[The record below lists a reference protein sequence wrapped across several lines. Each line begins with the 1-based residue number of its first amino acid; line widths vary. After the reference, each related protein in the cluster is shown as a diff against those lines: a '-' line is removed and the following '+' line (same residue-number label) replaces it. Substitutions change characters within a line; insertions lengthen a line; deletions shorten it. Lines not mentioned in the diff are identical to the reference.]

1 MEVWIRQSMAYR
13 VGEERMPTPVPGHM
27 WERERGPE
35 LYSDRMRFIR
45 RVEELGFDGL
55 IFTEHHSGPNGGLT
69 PSPIVMLAAAS
80 QVTERMKLAT
90 MGIQLP
96 TYPHPI
102 RVAEEL
108 AMIDNLS
115 GGRLVVGLIST
126 GAPGMFTFNIPAEEE
141 RDRYHESFDLI
152 RKAWTEPEPFEWRSK
167 YYDYDSVSI
176 LPRPVQQPYPE
187 VWTTCS
193 SEQSLQWAARN
204 HIRLLAPGTVTQ
216 TADILNYYRMYAEE
230 RCGWTPTA
238 EDLGV
243 AREFYITPTMTSL
256 EELVDD
262 VLEQERRYGWDFD
275 VKVPK
280 YKELARFHASE
291 RTYEYGARAGRPAGG
306 GRSETGFSGG
316 QFLIGDPEAI
326 TQQILEQR
334 EACGNP
340 GVLVIRPE
348 VGHLSI
354 QEVGDRLELFAKEVM
369 PTIQAL

>member
-1 MEVWIRQSMAYR
+1 MAYR
-13 VGEERMPTPVPGHM
+13 VGEQRMPTPVPGRM
-27 WERERGPE
+27 WERERGPD
-35 LYSDRMRFIR
+35 LYADRMQFIR
-45 RVEELGFDGL
+45 RVDELGFDGL

-80 QVTERMKLAT
+80 QVTERIKLAT
-90 MGIQLP
+90 MGIQLA
-96 TYPHPI
+96 TYAHPI

-108 AMIDNLS
+108 AMIDNLC

-126 GAPGMFTFNIPAEEE
+126 GAPGMFTFNLPAEEE

-152 RKAWTEPEPFEWRSK
+152 RKAWTEPDPFEWRSK
-167 YYDYDSVSI
+167 YYSYDSVSI

-216 TADILNYYRMYAEE
+216 TADILNYYRMYAEQE
-230 RCGWTPTA
+230 CGWTPTA
-238 EDLGV
+238 ADLGM

-256 EELVDD
+256 EETVDE
-262 VLEQERRYGWDFD
+262 VLEQERRFGWDFD
-275 VKVPK
+275 IKVPK

-291 RTYEYGARAGRPAGG
+291 RTYEYGAHLGRPAGG

-316 QFLIGDPEAI
+316 QFLIGDPDAI
-326 TQQILEQR
+326 IQQVIEQR

-348 VGHLSI
+348 VGHLGL
-354 QEVGDRLELFAKEVM
+354 QEVGDRMELFAKEVM